1 MTNEE
6 IVEEARIVR
15 EMSERKIMTP
25 RQRAGAVIDM
35 FTLDLMAPGNNRPP
49 VTVERIILA
58 IEQAINVAV
67 EEERA
72 ACTSIAEA
80 IRKRELANYNGSNCP
95 YHTIAEEIRDR
106 IQMRPATGN
115 DDWPEL
121 GSADDQWA
129 IRNLSRS

>member
-1 MTNEE
+1 M
-6 IVEEARIVR
+6 
-15 EMSERKIMTP
+15 
-25 RQRAGAVIDM
+25 DM
-35 FTLDLMAPGNNRPP
+35 LTLDLMAPGDNRPP

-58 IEQAINVAV
+58 IEQAIIAA
-67 EEERA
+67 EEERAKEERA
-72 ACTSIAEA
+72 ACTSIAEV

-106 IQMRPATGN
+106 IQMRPATSN